1 MSFKSF
7 IDWLRGEK
15 GIGPNSLQE
24 KAKVQWMEKRRDNR
38 VDLEISNQL
47 IVRLKNPDENDNE
60 NFITAEV
67 KNVSIRGGAVV
78 FQNADDKK
86 SAPLGKTFLAYLGVN
101 DLSVPLTIEVVREIG
116 DLCVGVKFKP
126 PFPREL
132 ERLEKFLEPRCLGRS
147 LREIDSE
154 KLQKT
159 PKKGLQWFQGVNETS
174 LFSWANPESN
184 DIVQQQLV
192 FLGLIVEW
200 KQTGGVKTGRVM
212 SDQLIAEGD
221 KGWVQAEL
229 LEFDAKIDKAVIEQ
243 ALSLMESAPIDPKV
257 KEKFLE
263 KVKTA

>member
-1 MSFKSF
+1 
-7 IDWLRGEK
+7 
-15 GIGPNSLQE
+15 
-24 KAKVQWMEKRRDNR
+24 
-38 VDLEISNQL
+38 
-47 IVRLKNPDENDNE
+47 
-60 NFITAEV
+60 
-67 KNVSIRGGAVV
+67 
-78 FQNADDKK
+78 
-86 SAPLGKTFLAYLGVN
+86 
-101 DLSVPLTIEVVREIG
+101 
-116 DLCVGVKFKP
+116 
-126 PFPREL
+126 
-132 ERLEKFLEPRCLGRS
+132 